1 LDKPEANKGGGA
13 VAAPVRDSA
22 ATTQACRACGCEEHV
37 VLFEGTDRFYQT
49 TDKRFQI
56 VECRR
61 CSLIRLF
68 PQPEPAELAAYY
80 PPGYWFDASPAI
92 ADRLGQAY
100 RRFVLRDH
108 LHFAKRAIAASGET
122 GVVLD
127 VGCGGGLFL
136 SVLAE
141 GGSRVVGLDLSLDA
155 AKIAWLRHGVPTVCA
170 SLSRTPFASESFTT
184 VTMFHVL
191 EHLYDPHTC
200 VEEAR
205 RLLRPEGRLLV
216 QVPNAASWQF
226 LLLGSSW
233 RGVEIPRHLLLFRPS
248 DLEVLLDRCGFE
260 LVRSKHFSLRDGPAC
275 LATSLAPWLEPM
287 LRRSRG
293 TREGPRMRLF
303 KDLLYL
309 CLVVVCIPFALM
321 EAACR
326 AGAFVMVE
334 ARKRA

>member
-1 LDKPEANKGGGA
+1 MRSEDLLEKPEANAAAGA
-13 VAAPVRDSA
+13 VAA
-22 ATTQACRACGCEEHV
+22 TTQPCPACGCEEHA
-37 VLFEGTDRFYQT
+37 VLFEGTDRFYRT

-61 CSLIRLF
+61 CRLIHLF
-68 PQPEPAELAAYY
+68 PQPAPAELADYY
-80 PPGYWFDASPAI
+80 PPGYWFDASAEI
-92 ADRLGQAY
+92 ADRLGQIY

-108 LHFAKRAIAASGET
+108 LRFARRAIAASGKA

-136 SVLAE
+136 SMLAE
-141 GGSRVVGLDLSLDA
+141 GGARVVGLDLSLDA
-155 AKIAWLRHGVPTVCA
+155 AKIAWRRHAVPTVCA
-170 SLSRTPFASESFTT
+170 RLSHTPFASESCGTI
-184 VTMFHVL
+184 TMFHVL
-191 EHLYDPHTC
+191 EHLYDPHAC
-200 VEEAR
+200 VEEAH
-205 RLLRPEGRLLV
+205 RLLRPDGRLVV

-260 LVRSKHFSLRDGPAC
+260 LVRSKHFSLRDSPAC
-275 LATSLAPWLEPM
+275 LATSLAPWLEPT
-287 LRRSRG
+287 LRRSLG

-309 CLVVVCIPFALM
+309 CLVAVCIPFALM

>member
-1 LDKPEANKGGGA
+1 MQSEDLLEKPETNAAGSA
-13 VAAPVRDSA
+13 VAATAQP
-22 ATTQACRACGCEEHV
+22 CRACGCEEHA
-37 VLFEGTDRFYQT
+37 VLFEGTDRFYRT

-61 CSLIRLF
+61 CRLIRLF
-68 PQPEPAELAAYY
+68 PQPEPAELADYY
-80 PPGYWFDASPAI
+80 PPGYWFDASAEI
-92 ADRLGQAY
+92 ADRLGQIY

-108 LHFAKRAIAASGET
+108 LHFARRAIAASGEA

-141 GGSRVVGLDLSLDA
+141 SGSRVVGLDLSLDA

-170 SLSRTPFASESFTT
+170 SLSRTPFASGSCATI
-184 VTMFHVL
+184 TMFHVL
-191 EHLYDPHTC
+191 EHLYDPHAC
-200 VEEAR
+200 VEEAH
-205 RLLRPEGRLLV
+205 RLLRPDGRLVV

-260 LVRSKHFSLRDGPAC
+260 LVRSKHFSLRDSPAC
-275 LATSLAPWLEPM
+275 LATSLAPWLEPT
-287 LRRSRG
+287 LRRSLG

-309 CLVVVCIPFALM
+309 GLVAACVPFALM

-326 AGAFVMVE
+326 AGAFIMVE

>member
-1 LDKPEANKGGGA
+1 LEKPEANA
-13 VAAPVRDSA
+13 DSGDKA
-22 ATTQACRACGCEEHV
+22 ATTQPCRACDCDEYT
-37 VLFEGTDRFYQT
+37 VLFEGTDRFYRT
-49 TDKRFQI
+49 TDKRFKI

-61 CSLIRLF
+61 CHLIRLF
-68 PQPEPAELAAYY
+68 PQPDPTELAAYY
-80 PPGYWFDASPAI
+80 PPGYWFDASAEI
-92 ADRLGQAY
+92 ADRLGQVY
-100 RRFVLRDH
+100 RRIVLRDH
-108 LHFAKRAIAASGET
+108 LRFARRAIAASGKT

-141 GGSRVVGLDLSLDA
+141 GGARVAGLDFSLDA

-170 SLSRTPFASESFTT
+170 GLSHTPFASGSCATI
-184 VTMFHVL
+184 TMFHVL
-191 EHLYDPHTC
+191 EHLYEPHAC
-200 VEEAR
+200 VEEAH
-205 RLLRPEGRLLV
+205 RLLRPNGRLVV

-233 RGVEIPRHLLLFRPS
+233 RGVEIPRHLYLFRPS

-260 LVRSKHFSLRDGPAC
+260 VVRTKHFSLRDSSAC
-275 LATSLAPWLEPM
+275 LATSLAPWLEPT

-293 TREGPRMRLF
+293 THEGPRMRLC
-303 KDLLYL
+303 KDFLYL
-309 CLVVVCIPFALM
+309 CLVGVCLPFALM

>member
-1 LDKPEANKGGGA
+1 MQSEDLLEKPEANAPGGA
-13 VAAPVRDSA
+13 VAETAQP
-22 ATTQACRACGCEEHV
+22 CRACGCEEYT
-37 VLFEGTDRFYQT
+37 VLFEGTDRFYRT
-49 TDKRFQI
+49 TDKRFRI

-61 CSLIRLF
+61 CRLIRLF
-68 PQPEPAELAAYY
+68 PQPEPAELAEYY
-80 PPGYWFDASPAI
+80 PPGYWFDAGSAT
-92 ADRLGQAY
+92 ADRLEQVY

-108 LHFAKRAIAASGET
+108 LRFARRAIAASGEA

-170 SLSRTPFASESFTT
+170 SLSRTPFTTESCATI
-184 VTMFHVL
+184 TMFHVL
-191 EHLYDPHTC
+191 EHLYDPHAC
-200 VEEAR
+200 IAEAHR
-205 RLLRPEGRLLV
+205 ILRPDGRLVV

-248 DLEVLLDRCGFE
+248 DLEVLLERCGFE
-260 LVRSKHFSLRDGPAC
+260 VVRSNHFSLRDSPAC
-275 LATSLAPWLEPM
+275 LATSLAPWLEPT
-287 LRRSRG
+287 LRRSLG
-293 TREGPRMRLF
+293 TREGPRTRLF

-309 CLVVVCIPFALM
+309 GLVAVCLPFALM